1 MSLSVQPAPRV
12 DLVDAALDV
21 AEGLQDNNSVSTPPL
36 TIEQRLQLS
45 YMLPGGEAV
54 TSPAIT
60 TTADAAAADSADS
73 NDTQTLKWSSTH
85 SLNVT
90 DTVVHDMASSN
101 AALAVTIIAASRSIA
116 KTAEPAAAAAPPV
129 AGKPAKPGKA
139 GTVLE
144 EAPWQADQ
152 QHIAAIDLAPLLVGD
167 TDVVCTWP
175 KKGLA
180 MPSQLQAYSS
190 MRIHLQVWYRQA
202 QLQDIYA
209 LN

>member
-12 DLVDAALDV
+12 DLVDTTLYV

-36 TIEQRLQLS
+36 TVEQRLQLS

-60 TTADAAAADSADS
+60 TTADADSADS

-85 SLNVT
+85 VLNIT
-90 DTVVHDMASSN
+90 DTVVHDVASSN

-129 AGKPAKPGKA
+129 AGKPAKSGKA

-190 MRIHLQVWYRQA
+190 MRIQLQVCHRQA
-202 QLQDIYA
+202 QLQDNYA